1 MATYTRFIALG
12 DSFTEG
18 MQDEKVNEQYR
29 GWADRVADALATQVP
44 NFTYLNL
51 AVRGKLVGQ
60 VIDDQIPAALPWIDG
75 PSTLV
80 SFHAGA
86 NDLLRPSY
94 DPNVVLPRYQEAI
107 KVLAATGCQLMLFT
121 AIERVAKSGKMQ
133 EIWEQRFS
141 AFNKNVRQMAE
152 QYNGIVIEATNDPD
166 IASRRF
172 LDKDRLHLNPAGHR
186 RVAQGVLQKI
196 GGPHDPNWRT
206 DLPPLPRR
214 SFLAKVYDDVRWF
227 VTFLIPWMSRRIR
240 GVSSGDGRSPKHSE
254 PIQLS

>member
-1 MATYTRFIALG
+1 MAGYTRFIALG

-18 MQDEKVNEQYR
+18 MQDEKVNDQYR
-29 GWADRVADALATQVP
+29 GWADRVAQALASQTP
-44 NFTYLNL
+44 GFTYLNL

-60 VIDDQIPAALPWIDG
+60 VIDDQIPVALKWIEG
-75 PSTLV
+75 PRTLV

-94 DPNVVLPRYQEAI
+94 DPNVVLPRYREAI
-107 KVLAATGCQLMLFT
+107 KVLAATGCQLMVFT

-133 EIWEQRFS
+133 EIWEERFS
-141 AFNKNVRQMAE
+141 AFNKNVREMAA
-152 QYNGIVIEATNDPD
+152 QYNCIVLEATNDPD
-166 IASRRF
+166 IGSRRF
-172 LDKDRLHLNPAGHR
+172 LNKDRLHLNPAGHH

-196 GGPHDPNWRT
+196 GGPHDPNWRE

-214 SFLAKVYDDVRWF
+214 SLFAKVYDDVRWF

-240 GVSSGDGRSPKHSE
+240 GVSSGDGRSPKHVE
-254 PIQLS
+254 PIKLS

>member
-1 MATYTRFIALG
+1 MARYTRFIALG

-18 MQDEKVNEQYR
+18 MQDEKVNDQYR
-29 GWADRVADALATQVP
+29 GWADRVAEALASQTP
-44 NFTYLNL
+44 GFTYLNL

-60 VIDDQIPAALPWIDG
+60 VIDDQIPVALKWIEG

-94 DPNVVLPRYQEAI
+94 DLNVVLPRYREAI
-107 KVLAATGCQLMLFT
+107 KVIAATGCQLMVFT

-133 EIWEQRFS
+133 EIWVERFS
-141 AFNKNVRQMAE
+141 AFNKNVREMAA
-152 QYNGIVIEATNDPD
+152 QYNAIVLEATNDPD
-166 IASRRF
+166 IGGRRF
-172 LDKDRLHLNPAGHR
+172 LDKDRLHLNSAGHH

-196 GGPHDPNWRT
+196 GGPHDPHWRE

-214 SFLAKVYDDVRWF
+214 SFFAKVYDDVRWF
-227 VTFLIPWMSRRIR
+227 LTFLIPWMSRRIR
-240 GVSSGDGRSPKHSE
+240 GVSSGDGRSPKHVE
-254 PIQLS
+254 PIKLS

>member
-1 MATYTRFIALG
+1 MLPYTRFIALG

-18 MQDEKVNEQYR
+18 MQDERVNNQYR
-29 GWADRVADALATQVP
+29 GWADRVADALASQTP
-44 NFTYLNL
+44 GFTYLNL

-60 VIDDQIPAALPWIDG
+60 VIDDQIPVALKWIEG

-94 DPNVVLPRYQEAI
+94 DPNIVLPRYREAI
-107 KVLAATGCQLMLFT
+107 KLLSETGCQLMVFT

-141 AFNKNVRQMAE
+141 TFNKIVREMAE
-152 QYNGIVIEATNDPD
+152 LYNGIVIEATNDPD
-166 IASRRF
+166 IGSRRF
-172 LDKDRLHLNPAGHR
+172 LDKDRLHLNPAGHH

-196 GGPHDPNWRT
+196 GGPHDPDWRT

-214 SFLAKVYDDVRWF
+214 SFLAKVYDDLRWF

-240 GVSSGDGRSPKHSE
+240 GVSSGDGRAPKHSE
-254 PIQLS
+254 PVKLS

>member
-1 MATYTRFIALG
+1 MASYTRFIALG

-29 GWADRVADALATQVP
+29 GWADRVAQALASQTP
-44 NFTYLNL
+44 GFTYLNL

-60 VIDDQIPAALPWIDG
+60 VIDDQIPVALKWIEG
-75 PSTLV
+75 PSTLL

-94 DPNVVLPRYQEAI
+94 DADVVLPKYQEA
-107 KVLAATGCQLMLFT
+107 VRTLASTGCQIMVFT

-133 EIWEQRFS
+133 EIWEGRFS
-141 AFNKNVRQMAE
+141 AFNKVVRDTAAE
-152 QYNGIVIEATNDPD
+152 VGGIIIEATADPE
-166 IASRRF
+166 IGSRRF
-172 LDKDRLHLNPAGHR
+172 LDKDRLHLNPAGHN

-196 GGPHDPNWRT
+196 GGPHDPNWRS

-214 SFLAKVYDDVRWF
+214 SFMKKIYEDIRWF
-227 VTFLIPWMSRRIR
+227 ITFLIPWMSRRIR
-240 GVSSGDGRSPKHSE
+240 GVSSGDGRSPKHVE
-254 PIQLS
+254 PVRLS

>member
-1 MATYTRFIALG
+1 MAGYTRFIALG

-18 MQDEKVNEQYR
+18 MQDEKVNDQYR
-29 GWADRVADALATQVP
+29 GWADRVAQALASQTP
-44 NFTYLNL
+44 GFTYLNL

-60 VIDDQIPAALPWIDG
+60 VIDDQIPVALRWIEG
-75 PSTLV
+75 PRTLV

-94 DPNVVLPRYQEAI
+94 DPNVVLPRYREAI
-107 KVLAATGCQLMLFT
+107 KVLAATGCQLMVFT

-133 EIWEQRFS
+133 EIWEERFS
-141 AFNKNVRQMAE
+141 AFNKNVREMAA
-152 QYNGIVIEATNDPD
+152 QYNGIVLEATNDPD
-166 IASRRF
+166 IGSRRF
-172 LDKDRLHLNPAGHR
+172 LDKDRLHLNPAGHH

-196 GGPHDPNWRT
+196 GGPHDPNWRE

-214 SFLAKVYDDVRWF
+214 SFFAKVCDDVRWF

-240 GVSSGDGRSPKHSE
+240 GVSSGDGRSPKHVE
-254 PIQLS
+254 PIKLS

>member
-1 MATYTRFIALG
+1 MAGYTRFIALG

-18 MQDEKVNEQYR
+18 IQDEKVNDQYR
-29 GWADRVADALATQVP
+29 GWADRVAQALASQTP
-44 NFTYLNL
+44 GFTYLNL

-60 VIDDQIPAALPWIDG
+60 VIDDQIPVALKWIEG
-75 PSTLV
+75 PRTLV

-94 DPNVVLPRYQEAI
+94 DPNVVLPRYREAI
-107 KVLAATGCQLMLFT
+107 KELAASGCQLMVFT

-133 EIWEQRFS
+133 KLWEERFG
-141 AFNKNVRQMAE
+141 AFNKNVREMAAE
-152 QYNGIVIEATNDPD
+152 YNAIVLEATNDPD
-166 IASRRF
+166 IGSRRF
-172 LDKDRLHLNPAGHR
+172 LDKDRLHLNPAGHH

-196 GGPHDPNWRT
+196 GGPHDPNWRE

-214 SFLAKVYDDVRWF
+214 SFFAKINDDVRWF

-240 GVSSGDGRSPKHSE
+240 GVSSGDGRSPKHVE
-254 PIQLS
+254 PIKLS